1 MQRKCTNKTSNYK
14 TEMKKHDYYITS
26 KKKPTAETFKDAEG
40 NIIIPTKYVIK
51 GSDTNEQKGQKNRM
65 WLAWQ
70 KRRKIEPVTDLPNF
84 QRVRKR
90 YDSDIRRTSKY
101 TSVYKE
107 QRQRYSAEQLERI
120 AKVEQRI
127 AELQKQRDS
136 ARGARYDELTTQ
148 INILRCKIVQTKYP
162 VYQCDTAIS
171 VCYEYTEE

>member
-1 MQRKCTNKTSNYK
+1 
-14 TEMKKHDYYITS
+14 MKKHDYYIKS
-26 KKKPTAETFKDAEG
+26 KNIPTVEAFRDAAG
-40 NIIIPTKYVIK
+40 NIIIPTKYIIK
-51 GSDTNEQKGQKNRM
+51 ESDTNEQKGQKNRM

-101 TSVYKE
+101 MSVYKE
-107 QRQRYSAEQLERI
+107 QRQRYTAEQIERI
-120 AKVEQRI
+120 AKIEKRI
-127 AELQKQRDS
+127 SELQKQRENES
-136 ARGARYDELTTQ
+136 GARYEEITTQ

-171 VCYEYTEE
+171 LGYEYTEE